1 MTREAGHITVA
12 MGQLIVVTWKIAP
25 RLIVLPHRLCI
36 ARFLAV
42 VARAR
47 RNRVGGLHDA
57 PPAAR
62 HDQRILDDLAILQLN
77 VFAVL
82 IFLCAIAI
90 DALKHWYFS
99 SSFIARAKATNKIS
113 PDGRFTL

>member
-1 MTREAGHITVA
+1 MTRETSHITIA
-12 MGQLIVVTWKIAP
+12 MSQLLVVTRKTAP

-62 HDQRILDDLAILQLN
+62 HDQRILDEVAICQLN
-77 VFAVL
+77 VFAVI
-82 IFLCAIAI
+82 IFLCAVAS
-90 DALKHWYFS
+90 DALKDGHFCS
-99 SSFIARAKATNKIS
+99 GFIPHGKATKKTS
-113 PDGRFTL
+113 PEGRFTL